1 MEPNRIAQPAIVDS
15 ERHRRRSV
23 VVAALAGAGAAVLL
37 IASVIDFGLPLLAG
51 WVPDNAPPMFPQPHR
66 LVDAVGLW
74 ALALLLAIVVVA
86 LLVRWRA
93 RDRWSANPRQL
104 EPEFPDDDVVITV
117 LPID

>member
-1 MEPNRIAQPAIVDS
+1 LVDS
-15 ERHRRRSV
+15 
-23 VVAALAGAGAAVLL
+23 
-37 IASVIDFGLPLLAG
+37 
-51 WVPDNAPPMFPQPHR
+51 
-66 LVDAVGLW
+66 VGLW

-104 EPEFPDDDVVITV
+104 EPEFPEDVVITV